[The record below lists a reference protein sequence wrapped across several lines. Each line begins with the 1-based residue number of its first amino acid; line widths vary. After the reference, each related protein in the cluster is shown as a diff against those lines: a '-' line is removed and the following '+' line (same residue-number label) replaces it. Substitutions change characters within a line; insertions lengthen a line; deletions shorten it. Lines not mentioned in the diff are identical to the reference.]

1 MNSNV
6 KKIVYIALFAALTC
20 AATFAIKIPTP
31 GTGGYIHPGDA
42 IVILSGVMLGPVYGA
57 VAAALGSAMADLLGG
72 YIVYAPITLL
82 VKGVIA
88 FLCGIVY
95 KRLGT
100 AERTRYIAVGV
111 GGVIDMVLVAGGYY
125 GYEIF
130 FYGVMGALASVPANL
145 IQGVSGLVL
154 ALVLYPVLHAIP
166 EFRNL
171 KMI

>member
-6 KKIVYIALFAALTC
+6 KKMVYAALFAALTC

-125 GYEIF
+125 CYEIF

-145 IQGVSGLVL
+145 VQGVSGLVL

-166 EFRNL
+166 EFRNF
-171 KMI
+171 KMV